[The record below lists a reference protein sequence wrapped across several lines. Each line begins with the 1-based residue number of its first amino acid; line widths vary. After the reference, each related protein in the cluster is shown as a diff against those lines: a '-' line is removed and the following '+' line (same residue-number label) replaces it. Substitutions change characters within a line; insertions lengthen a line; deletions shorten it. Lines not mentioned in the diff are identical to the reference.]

1 MGRDSKLTIRSFSMG
16 AWNDNRGLSMYQSA
30 VSSNGSDS
38 SLTDKQQMRRQTQ
51 TQRKPIFDRES
62 VKMVPKVERTKSELG
77 IKIGVTEQNNVV
89 AKHANFVKLVYALLF
104 SSVLV

>member
-1 MGRDSKLTIRSFSMG
+1 
-16 AWNDNRGLSMYQSA
+16 MYQSA

-38 SLTDKQQMRRQTQ
+38 SLTDKQQNQARRQTQ
-51 TQRKPIFDRES
+51 TQRKSIFDRES
-62 VKMVPKVERTKSELG
+62 VKMVPKVERTKSEVG

-89 AKHANFVKLVYALLF
+89 AKHANFVMLVYALLF